1 MYFIIKAVV
10 LFLAMMLS
18 GTFVSAQFF
27 SFHQAPQSY
36 IDGKGQAVSY
46 TGFRNQ
52 FEPIGTPGCVMGV
65 VSLRGACTYVSGGLS
80 FSLSGGQNSTQF
92 KVYVPAGVTS
102 FIFSGYLP
110 QGMQAAVAVRMGSA
124 PTRTNPLSATEYANY
139 QAARNLSTVYQR
151 LSAGDEVIMV
161 ADGGGS
167 FSLAGNNNFSTPL
180 AKGAWLYFRLING
193 DYIDTPRATYEI
205 DLSSYIAGY
214 NAITTANGWGGDG
227 DPLEN
232 GATVT
237 PSFSIKLNGTLTQG
251 VSSTIGITPSG
262 GTLKKC
268 SASSVEV
275 SASSYAN
282 NSVTLTPSSTATS
295 VTITCESAEGGSA
308 KASLQVQ
315 TAPATA
321 LTTITLSK
329 NSLVS
334 NDVKNTEPT
343 TITVSPNPGAILPVS
358 ISPHISGC
366 TAKYNGIES
375 GSIKWITSST
385 FQLSPDS
392 QFLSSEKIISI
403 DCGGTAKTDF
413 TIKMSLVITPNV
425 EAGTSSAITNTSA
438 LTDLTFTFTPTLP
451 AGVSTADLYVFV
463 YVPAI
468 PISQFGSSK
477 TVPLYGYQIKNG
489 YTKVNGNWQPVSNL
503 LLPILF
509 TPPEAYQTSTSSGTS
524 MKVNLGYGVTGGAA
538 AAVKAE
544 YYVAYLPAGTT
555 DWTKLQFIGDK
566 QGSFSSSGIP
576 AFWTF

>member
-36 IDGKGQAVSY
+36 INGKGVSVSY
-46 TGFRNQ
+46 TGFHNQ
-52 FEPIGTPGCVMGV
+52 FEPLGVSGCVMGIA
-65 VSLRGACTYVSGGLS
+65 SLRSECTYVSGGLS
-80 FSLSGGQNSTQF
+80 FSLSGAQNSTQF

-262 GTLKKC
+262 GTLKNC

-321 LTTITLSK
+321 FSSFTLSPA
-329 NSLVS
+329 SLLKTETATLITVKPNNGAVVPASTVCQVMQSQKYLVPAGTNQWKISSDVNVQQIAQSLTIDCGSDASGKAITSSFTIKMPLVAKSPIGNALEFNFLPSGTATTADLYIAGYIKDILLNKLTGKVESAWICRS
-334 NDVKNTEPT
+334 NDDSNWVYM
-343 TITVSPNPGAILPVS
+343 PGAILPRICKRSGIKVNDKVRIAIDTADIAGIGSSSVS
-358 ISPHISGC
+358 E
-366 TAKYNGIES
+366 YFF
-375 GSIKWITSST
+375 T
-385 FQLSPDS
+385 F
-392 QFLSSEKIISI
+392 SEKTLK
-403 DCGGTAKTDF
+403 DAK
-413 TIKMSLVITPNV
+413 V
-425 EAGTSSAITNTSA
+425 E
-438 LTDLTFTFTPTLP
+438 
-451 AGVSTADLYVFV
+451 
-463 YVPAI
+463 
-468 PISQFGSSK
+468 
-477 TVPLYGYQIKNG
+477 LYGA
-489 YTKVNGNWQPVSNL
+489 YTTDNGNSFN
-503 LLPILF
+503 
-509 TPPEAYQTSTSSGTS
+509 
-524 MKVNLGYGVTGGAA
+524 
-538 AAVKAE
+538 
-544 YYVAYLPAGTT
+544 
-555 DWTKLQFIGDK
+555 FIGDDNT
-566 QGSFSSSGIP
+566 GTFSAQPPVGANIN
-576 AFWTF
+576 ALYIFK